1 MGATRQGISGRIVL
15 SVREGIAISKAL
27 QQKDEKKQN
36 EREEK
41 KGNNINSLDETR
53 EQPEMIS
60 SINRQRV
67 EVYRCGT
74 GIH

>member
-36 EREEK
+36 EREQK
-41 KGNNINSLDETR
+41 KRNNINSLDETR
-53 EQPEMIS
+53 EQPEMI
-60 SINRQRV
+60 
-67 EVYRCGT
+67 
-74 GIH
+74 

>member
-53 EQPEMIS
+53 EQPEMI
-60 SINRQRV
+60 
-67 EVYRCGT
+67 
-74 GIH
+74 